1 MIRQPRAGSVN
12 SIRIWERR
20 PSETLTD
27 RNSRRY
33 PRHDYVKGLLR
44 SLMHELN
51 QWSVVL
57 PGHPLILELPIVEI
71 IHTVQYI
78 EIPKRTCLN
87 WIIFVDPVSSRDAF
101 VYIANEQ
108 SENERETH
116 GQYGEKNIFAFH
128 KHKWNWW
135 RFLSVKNT
143 DSFRRSRMFAKFWTI
158 DRIFEIILLFAF
170 FDEFHWLNIGR
181 PQAEVNGMN
190 QCWRQY
196 ISSVIDSMWILK
208 APPMTATTE
217 DLCLF
222 RLPSFSAG
230 RTAAAPL
237 L

>member
-1 MIRQPRAGSVN
+1 M
-12 SIRIWERR
+12 ERCPPW
-20 PSETLTD
+20 PS
-27 RNSRRY
+27 
-33 PRHDYVKGLLR
+33 
-44 SLMHELN
+44 
-51 QWSVVL
+51 
-57 PGHPLILELPIVEI
+57 
-71 IHTVQYI
+71 
-78 EIPKRTCLN
+78 
-87 WIIFVDPVSSRDAF
+87 VDPRVTNRRNNSHSTIYWNSQKNMFKLNNIRWSSFISWRICLHCKWT
-101 VYIANEQ
+101 VR
-108 SENERETH
+108 ERERH
-116 GQYGEKNIFAFH
+116 MLNMENIFAFH